1 MDENICSKRVGEKDL
16 EMQAEVLS
24 EVGVLIDNRGNRYAG
39 LYFIDCQDWS
49 ILDDTTW
56 KHLERCPD
64 CRESLRDKVA
74 QNVPGFTRRELASLV
89 GLQAYR
95 IEVGE

>member
-1 MDENICSKRVGEKDL
+1 MNENICSKRAGRKDL

-24 EVGVLIDNRGNRYAG
+24 EVGVLIDNRGFRYAG
-39 LYFIDCQDWS
+39 LYFIDCGDWS
-49 ILDDTTW
+49 IREDATW
-56 KHLERCPD
+56 KHLEGCPD

-74 QNVPGFTRRELASLV
+74 KNVPGFTRREMASLV